1 MIIFLCIMES
11 THDDVQ
17 FIRNDLANCVV
28 GVMDLQ
34 SSGLNFITTQIL
46 SLRQMAK
53 KEELISQ

>member
-1 MIIFLCIMES
+1 MIIILCIIES

-17 FIRNDLANCVV
+17 FIRNDLANCEV
-28 GVMDLQ
+28 GVRDLQ
-34 SSGLNFITTQIL
+34 SRGLNFITTQIL